1 MISSEPTKSQRQERR
16 QHTRTKV
23 AVEAELNLEGGRTPL
38 RVKTADLS
46 LGGLYVEMMFTLEI
60 GSKLKI
66 VLWMAGAQVSTV
78 RGDPLSPPK
87 FRGDWELQQ
96 HDLESRKSPTRRK
109 PSQGPP
115 DPHVVAGGRKSI
127 RHQPKRQ
134 KN

>member
-1 MISSEPTKSQRQERR
+1 MVSTEPTKSQRQERR

-78 RGDPLSPPK
+78 LRGDPLSPPK
-87 FRGDWELQQ
+87 LNVGVVSADGNGD
-96 HDLESRKSPTRRK
+96 DSDGESAILIFIKYL
-109 PSQGPP
+109 
-115 DPHVVAGGRKSI
+115 
-127 RHQPKRQ
+127 
-134 KN
+134 

>member
-23 AVEAELNLEGGRTPL
+23 AVEAELNLEGGRTPP

-66 VLWMAGAQVSTV
+66 VLWMAGAPVSTAGV
-78 RGDPLSPPK
+78 VVTRDLQVGNGIKFTEMSEDRAKLKHFLSAAQEARPP
-87 FRGDWELQQ
+87 R
-96 HDLESRKSPTRRK
+96 
-109 PSQGPP
+109 
-115 DPHVVAGGRKSI
+115 
-127 RHQPKRQ
+127 
-134 KN
+134 